1 MTTSSVGA
9 VDKLSVAMGKF
20 LESNLKLI
28 KIIRTSLMA
37 ALLLGL
43 LSACSTIKLAYNNAN
58 ELAWWWLTDYVS
70 FSETQRPAMR
80 QAMVQVH
87 AWHRRQQLP
96 GYVDLL
102 GRWQG
107 AVLGDLGAAQVCDLA
122 DEVVLRLE
130 DLSSAVEALDT
141 AALQAVASLSA
152 AQLVELERR
161 QAKSNSEFREKFLS
175 VSPQEL
181 ADQRFKQAVSRAEN
195 LYGRL
200 QPEQKKA
207 LANALSASPWDAS
220 ASYGRRLKRQQAM
233 VQSLRALQKAPVE
246 QVRAGLKAM
255 LARSMFDADPADRA
269 ASLAARKQ
277 MCSVVAELH
286 QSTTR
291 EQRAKALDTLKGYAV
306 DLRSLAQSAPI

>member
-1 MTTSSVGA
+1 
-9 VDKLSVAMGKF
+9 
-20 LESNLKLI
+20 
-28 KIIRTSLMA
+28 MA

-43 LSACSTIKLAYNNAN
+43 LSACSTVKLAYNNAN
-58 ELAWWWLTDYVS
+58 ELAWWWLSDYVP
-70 FSETQRPAMR
+70 FSEPQRPAMR

-96 GYVDLL
+96 GYVELL

-107 AVLGDLGAAQVCDLA
+107 AVQNDLASAQICALA
-122 DEVVLRLE
+122 DEAVLRIE
-130 DLSSAVEALDT
+130 DLSSAVEALDA

-152 AQLVELERR
+152 AQLGEIERR
-161 QAKSNSEFREKFLS
+161 MAKSNTEFREKFLS
-175 VSPQEL
+175 VPSQES

-207 LANALSASPWDAS
+207 LANALSAFPWDAN
-220 ASYGRRLKRQQAM
+220 ASYERRLKRQQAL
-233 VQSLRALQKAPVE
+233 VQKLRALQNAPAE
-246 QVRAGLKAM
+246 QVRAGLKTM
-255 LARSMFDADPADRA
+255 LARSMVDADPADRT
-269 ASLAARKQ
+269 ASLFARKQ

-291 EQRAKALDTLKGYAV
+291 EQRSKAVDTLKGYAL

>member
-1 MTTSSVGA
+1 V
-9 VDKLSVAMGKF
+9 
-20 LESNLKLI
+20 KLI

-70 FSETQRPAMR
+70 FSEPQRPAMR

-87 AWHRRQQLP
+87 EWHRRQQLP

-107 AVLGDLGAAQVCDLA
+107 AVQGELGAAQVCTLA
-122 DEVVLRLE
+122 DEVVQRLE
-130 DLSSAVEALDT
+130 DLSGAVEALDT

-152 AQLVELERR
+152 AQLAELERR
-161 QAKSNSEFREKFLS
+161 QAKSNTEFREKFLS
-175 VSPQEL
+175 VPPQEL
-181 ADQRFKQAVSRAEN
+181 ATERFKQGVSRAEN

-200 QPEQKKA
+200 QPEQKKV
-207 LANALSASPWDAS
+207 LASALSASPWDAN
-220 ASYGRRLKRQQAM
+220 ASYARRVKRQQAL
-233 VQSLRALQKAPVE
+233 VQSLRALQNAPAE
-246 QVRAGLKAM
+246 QVRAGLKTM
-255 LARSMFDADPADRA
+255 LARSMVDADPADRA

-277 MCSVVAELH
+277 MCSVVAALH

-291 EQRAKALDTLKGYAV
+291 EQRSKAVDTLKGYASE
-306 DLRSLAQSAPI
+306 LRTLVQGAPL